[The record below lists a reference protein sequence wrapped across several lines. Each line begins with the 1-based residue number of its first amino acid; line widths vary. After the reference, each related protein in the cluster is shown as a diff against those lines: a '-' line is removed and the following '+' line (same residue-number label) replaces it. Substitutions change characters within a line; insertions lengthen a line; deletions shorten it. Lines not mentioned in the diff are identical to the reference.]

1 MPMLWSQW
9 FSGVWQLRCCCS
21 RTTTF
26 LWMCVV
32 LMALSVRS
40 DLAGV
45 TSIVRVLRLS
55 EKHYYAL
62 LRLFHSRALNM
73 SALTATWAGLVL
85 RMFGTHVI
93 TVNGL
98 PALVADGMKAPR
110 EGHKMPSVKSM
121 HQESACN
128 AKAEF
133 IMGHSCQ
140 IVSMLVQ
147 SAKKVFAV
155 PLGGRIHEGLVFSN
169 RDKRTLFDKLW
180 ELLRE
185 LALSEGF
192 YLIADA
198 YYANRTIIRHLR
210 AARSHLISRMR
221 SNAVAWYP
229 AISCRRK
236 GVRGRN
242 KKYGRKIRLKTLLQ
256 DTQTMTPSPDLVY
269 EESDCIIR
277 YRCVDL
283 LWRPVGHLVRF
294 VAVVHPR
301 HGSIILMSTD
311 TTLDPLI
318 IIRMYGLRFKIEVSF
333 GEAVNTL
340 GVYDYHFWMADM
352 KPIRRGDGKQYLH
365 HRTKS
370 YREHTRRKMRAYT
383 AHIQLGLIAQ
393 GMLQCLSMLYPQTV
407 WTAYESSGWLR
418 TMDKSN
424 CPAEQVVAHVLRET
438 LFDFLLNSS
447 GWEIF
452 KKFITSKLD
461 LIRSQR
467 VRAAA

>member
-1 MPMLWSQW
+1 MLWSQW
-9 FSGVWQLRCCCS
+9 LSCVWQLRGSCT

-32 LMALSVRS
+32 LMALSIRS

-62 LRLFHSRALNM
+62 LRFFHSRALNIP
-73 SALTATWAGLVL
+73 ALTAIWAGIVL
-85 RMFGTHVI
+85 RLLGAQLVTI
-93 TVNGL
+93 KGL
-98 PALVADGMKAPR
+98 PAIVADGFKAPR
-110 EGHKMPSVKSM
+110 EGKKMPSVKSV

-133 IMGHSCQ
+133 IMAHSCQ
-140 IVSMLVQ
+140 IVSVLVQ
-147 SAKKVFAV
+147 SAKKIFAV

-180 ELLRE
+180 NLLQQ
-185 LALSEGF
+185 LALNQGF

-198 YYANRTIIRHLR
+198 YYANRTILCYLR
-210 AARSHLISRMR
+210 RAQSHLITRMR
-221 SNAVAWYP
+221 SNAVGWYP
-229 AISCRRK
+229 ATTVRRK
-236 GVRGRN
+236 GVKGRN
-242 KKYGRKIRLKTLLQ
+242 KKYGHKIRLRTLLDNVDSMAQ
-256 DTQTMTPSPDLVY
+256 AADVVY
-269 EESDCIIR
+269 EESDCFIR

-283 LWRPVGHLVRF
+283 LWRPVGRLVRF

-311 TTLDPLI
+311 TELDPLI
-318 IIRMYGLRFKIEVSF
+318 IIRMYALRFKIEVSF
-333 GEAVNTL
+333 GEAVNTI

-352 KPIRRGDGKQYLH
+352 EPIRRGDGKQYMH
-365 HRTKS
+365 HRTDR
-370 YREHTRRKMRAYT
+370 YRNQVHRKMRAYH

-393 GMLQCLSMLYPQTV
+393 GLLQCLSLLFAKTI

-418 TMDKSN
+418 TMDKAN
-424 CPAEQVVAHVLRET
+424 CPSEQVVAHVLREG
-438 LFDFLLNSS
+438 LFQFLLNST
-447 GWEIF
+447 GWEIL
-452 KKFITSKLD
+452 KKFLTSKLD
-461 LIRSQR
+461 PIRSQGA
-467 VRAAA
+467 RAAA

>member
-1 MPMLWSQW
+1 
-9 FSGVWQLRCCCS
+9 
-21 RTTTF
+21 
-26 LWMCVV
+26 MCVV
-32 LMALSVRS
+32 LIALSVRS

-55 EKHYYAL
+55 ENCYYAL
-62 LRLFHSRALNM
+62 LRLFHSRALNIPV
-73 SALTATWAGLVL
+73 LTATWTRLAL
-85 RMFGTHVI
+85 RMLGECVVTI
-93 TVNGL
+93 NGL
-98 PALVADGMKAPR
+98 PAIVADGLKAPR

-140 IVSMLVQ
+140 IVSVLMQ

-155 PLGGRIHEGLVFSN
+155 PLGGRIHEGVVFSN

-180 ELLRE
+180 QLLQE
-185 LALSEGF
+185 LALGGGF

-210 AARSHLISRMR
+210 QAKSHLISRMR

-229 AISCRRK
+229 ATTDTRKGGRGRRK
-236 GVRGRN
+236 
-242 KKYGRKIRLKTLLQ
+242 KYDRKIRLKKLLESV
-256 DTQTMTPSPDLVY
+256 DTMTLAPDLVY
-269 EESDCIIR
+269 AEFDTLIR

-283 LWRPVGHLVRF
+283 LWRPVGQLIRF

-311 TTLDPLI
+311 TTLDPI
-318 IIRMYGLRFKIEVSF
+318 AIIRSYGLRFKIEVSF

-352 KPIRRGDGKQYLH
+352 KPIKRGDGKQYMH
-365 HRTKS
+365 HRNEL
-370 YREHTRRKMRAYT
+370 YRDHVRRKIRAYHT
-383 AHIQLGLIAQ
+383 HIQLGLIAQ
-393 GMLQCLSMLYPQTV
+393 GMLQCLSLRHPETV
-407 WTAYESSGWLR
+407 WKAYESSSWLR

-424 CPAEQVVAHVLRET
+424 CPSEMVVAHVLRNS
-438 LFDFLLNSS
+438 LFDFLLNST

-452 KKFITSKLD
+452 KKFLIAKLD
-461 LIRSQR
+461 PIRSQWAR
-467 VRAAA
+467 VAA

>member
-1 MPMLWSQW
+1 
-9 FSGVWQLRCCCS
+9 
-21 RTTTF
+21 
-26 LWMCVV
+26 MCVV

-45 TSIVRVLRLS
+45 TSIIRVLRLS

-62 LRLFHSRALNM
+62 LRLFHSPAVNM
-73 SALTATWAGLVL
+73 PSLTAMWTRIVL
-85 RMFGTHVI
+85 RMFGAHVV

-98 PALVADGMKAPR
+98 PALVADGLKAPR
-110 EGHKMPSVKSM
+110 EGHKMPAVKSM

-140 IVSMLVQ
+140 IVSVLVQ
-147 SAKKVFAV
+147 NVKKVFAV

-185 LALSEGF
+185 LALSQGF

-198 YYANRTIIRHLR
+198 YYANRTIIRNLR
-210 AARSHLISRMR
+210 KARCHLISRMR
-221 SNAVAWYP
+221 SNAVAYYP
-229 AISCRRK
+229 ASTTRLK
-236 GVRGRN
+236 GVRGRH
-242 KKYGRKIRLKTLLQ
+242 KKYGHKIRLKTLL
-256 DTQTMTPSPDLVY
+256 DNASTMTPAPNLVY
-269 EESDCIIR
+269 EESDCLIR

-283 LWRPVGHLVRF
+283 LWRPVGQLVRF

-311 TTLDPLI
+311 ITLDPLE

-352 KPIRRGDGKQYLH
+352 EPIRRGDGKQYLH
-365 HRTKS
+365 HRS
-370 YREHTRRKMRAYT
+370 QRYRNNVRRKMRAYH

-393 GMLQCLSMLYPQTV
+393 GMLQCLSILHPKTV
-407 WTAYESSGWLR
+407 WKEYESSGWLR

-424 CPAEQVVAHVLRET
+424 CPSEQVVSHVLRET
-438 LFDFLLNSS
+438 MFDFLLNSS
-447 GWEIF
+447 SWEIF
-452 KKFITSKLD
+452 KKFLTSKLD
-461 LIRSQR
+461 PIRSQT